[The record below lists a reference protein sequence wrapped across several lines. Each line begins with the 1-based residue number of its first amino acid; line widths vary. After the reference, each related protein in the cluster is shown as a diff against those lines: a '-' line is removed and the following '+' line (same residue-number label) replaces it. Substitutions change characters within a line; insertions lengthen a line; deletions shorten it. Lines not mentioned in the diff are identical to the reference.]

1 MKVLIFVYTCT
12 AYEKTR
18 ALLQENSWADSCDVV
33 FVTDNPN
40 SKLKNNVYLGPYT
53 KSWQLKDPAICKKIL
68 ELCLE
73 QRYFYYDFYMITDDD
88 SYLFI
93 ERLKQYLS
101 FFDTD
106 KPYFIGDYYWMLKNP
121 DWMAH
126 HYKWAA
132 GGCGYVFT
140 KATILKLL
148 DVLKNHNIP
157 LSNEDVWFNEI
168 IKKDLTIQKVHCP
181 GFSQY
186 PETISKYP
194 ISIHLNG
201 DMNLINVYHK
211 LISH

>member
-1 MKVLIFVYTCT
+1 MKILIFVYTCT

-18 ALLQENSWADSCDVV
+18 ALLQENSWAKDNLDVL

-40 SKLKNNVYLGPYT
+40 SILKNNIYLGAYT
-53 KSWQLKDPAICKKIL
+53 KSWYLKDPFICKKIL
-68 ELCLE
+68 QVCLE
-73 QRYFYYDFYMITDDD
+73 QRFFYYDFYMITDDD

-93 ERLKQYLS
+93 DRLKEFLS

-106 KPYFIGDYYWMLKNP
+106 KPFFIGDYYWMLKS
-121 DWMAH
+121 DSWLQH
-126 HYKWAA
+126 DYKWAA

-140 KATILKLL
+140 KPTIMKLL
-148 DVLKNHNIP
+148 NVLQKNNIP
-157 LSNEDVWFNEI
+157 LSNEDIWFNEI
-168 IKKDLTIQKVHCP
+168 IKKDTTIQKVHCP

-201 DMNLINVYHK
+201 DMTLIDKYHK
-211 LISH
+211 T